1 MIILQA
7 RANLKKEDIEEQEQK
22 IREKT
27 GEDCIVIPYH
37 MDVIDLKFHPW
48 KEKQMKEY
56 IEKIKTR
63 KIRKRVNLPGGIG
76 RSWLRNFLKGF
87 IIHRHG

>member
-7 RANLKKEDIEEQEQK
+7 RANLRKEAIEEQEQK

-48 KEKQMKEY
+48 KEKQMKEC
-56 IEKIKTR
+56 IEKINNQEDK
-63 KIRKRVNLPGGIG
+63 KKSKL
-76 RSWLRNFLKGF
+76 SWWNR
-87 IIHRHG
+87 

>member
-7 RANLKKEDIEEQEQK
+7 RANLKKEDIEEQEQ
-22 IREKT
+22 
-27 GEDCIVIPYH
+27 
-37 MDVIDLKFHPW
+37 
-48 KEKQMKEY
+48 
-56 IEKIKTR
+56 